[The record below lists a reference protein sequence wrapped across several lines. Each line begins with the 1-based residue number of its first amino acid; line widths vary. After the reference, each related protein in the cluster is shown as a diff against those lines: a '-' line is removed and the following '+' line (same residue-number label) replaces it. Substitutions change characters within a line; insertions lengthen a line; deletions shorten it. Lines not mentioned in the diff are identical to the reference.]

1 MRISEYKS
9 SPVLPARCLHG
20 APLFL
25 LIICILLSLTVA
37 SQASAEE
44 TAGKRTVKTIVVD
57 DYYPYTFVNDQG
69 QPDGFSVDLI
79 RAVVRSMGM
88 EIDIRAGS
96 WESALRALKE
106 GGIDLLP
113 MMAYSTERTQNFDF
127 TVPHTVAHDAL
138 FFQKG
143 KTRPN
148 GLQDL
153 KDKKVIV
160 MKRDA
165 AHDYLRS
172 QNIIPDADLVPA
184 DNLPEALRFLALG
197 KGDAALMPK
206 LVGLLHMK
214 RLGLKNLDNSP
225 IGIEDYERSFSI
237 AVRKGN
243 TGLLAHLSEG
253 LSVIKA
259 TGEYDSIYKK
269 WFGMAEPQT
278 ITLNRVLKYVVTVMT
293 ALLVVVMVFFV
304 WTLSLRKQVFRRTR
318 ELEQEIAE
326 RRKTEEALRRS
337 EEKYRNLFDSTV
349 DGVYQ
354 VDALGRFTHI
364 NRAGARIFGHR
375 NPEEMIGKEVV
386 QYWRDPLA
394 REAYI
399 AELKARKSVS
409 AYHQQGKKKD
419 GEPIEVE
426 SSSRVIEDSAGNYLG
441 LDGILRDVTERKR
454 YDAEREKLV
463 LDLKEALAEV
473 RTLSGMLPICAS
485 CKKIRDDKGY
495 WNQIEEYI
503 TNNSEAF
510 FSHGICPDCFDKQ
523 IIELEKLRKRM

>member
-1 MRISEYKS
+1 MHSDCRLVSRLWE
-9 SPVLPARCLHG
+9 VLFC
-20 APLFL
+20 L
-25 LIICILLSLTVA
+25 LIVCCLLHLTVA
-37 SQASAEE
+37 AQASAEE
-44 TAGKRTVKTIVVD
+44 TSGRRTVKTIIVD
-57 DYYPYTFVNDQG
+57 DYYPYTFLNEQG
-69 QPDGFSVDLI
+69 KPDGFSVELI
-79 RAVVRSMGM
+79 RAVVRSMDM

-96 WESALRALKE
+96 WESARNALRK

-113 MMAYSTERTQNFDF
+113 MMAYSKERAQNFDF

-143 KTRPN
+143 QTGPK

-153 KDKKVIV
+153 KDKRVIV
-160 MKRDA
+160 MKGDVA
-165 AHDYLRS
+165 YDYLRS
-172 QNIIPDADLVPA
+172 QHIIPEANIVPA
-184 DNLPEALRFLALG
+184 DSLPEALRFLALG

-214 RLGLKNLDNSP
+214 RLGLNNLDNEP
-225 IGIEDYERSFSI
+225 VGIEDYERPFSI
-237 AVRKGN
+237 AVRKDN

-259 TGEYDSIYKK
+259 TGEYDRIYKK
-269 WFGMAEPQT
+269 WFGMVESHT
-278 ITLNRVLKYVVTVMT
+278 NTLNKVLKYVLVAMT
-293 ALLVVVMVFFV
+293 ALLGVVIIFIV
-304 WTLSLRKQVFRRTR
+304 WTLLLKKQVYLRTK
-318 ELEQEIAE
+318 ELEQEISD

-354 VDALGRFTHI
+354 VDAAGRFMHI
-364 NRAGARIFGHR
+364 NKAGASIFGHA
-375 NPEEMIGKEVV
+375 NPDDMIGRDVIP
-386 QYWRDPLA
+386 YWRDPAA

-399 AELKARKSVS
+399 AELKINKTVS
-409 AYHQQGKKKD
+409 AYHLLARNKD
-419 GEPIEVE
+419 GEDIELE
-426 SSSRVIEDSAGNYLG
+426 SSSRVIEDSSGNFLG
-441 LDGILRDVTERKR
+441 LDGIIRDVTERRR
-454 YDAEREKLV
+454 YEAEREKV
-463 LDLKEALAEV
+463 VHELKEALAQV

-503 TNNSEAF
+503 TNHSEVF

-523 IIELEKLRKRM
+523 IKELENLRKYK